1 MTILTMAQ
9 LLKKHPI
16 NIFLQF
22 QRNYAKIPQHVMPKH
37 LKNMDKE
44 VDPSF
49 KHMVSYFFHRARS
62 LVQEKLIDD
71 VKREDGKNLNKEAR
85 IHKVTGILN
94 AIQTTNSVIET
105 HFPFKRE
112 NGKYEIVQ
120 GFRAQHSCHRLPCK
134 GGIRFSMR
142 VDQDEV
148 EALASL
154 MTFKCAVVDV
164 PFGGSKGGIKID
176 PKKYTERE
184 LEKIMRRY
192 TLEMSKKGFIGP
204 GVDVP
209 APDVATG
216 QREMSWLA
224 DTYSRT
230 IGYRDLDARA
240 CATGKPKSQG
250 GIRGRT
256 SATGRGVFN
265 GTDVFINNSDYMQMV
280 GLPVGWNGKTF
291 IVEGFGNVGFHAARY
306 FVRAGA
312 KCIGVKEYDGSLINK
327 DGIDPVELDEY
338 KSKAGSIVGFSGAKP
353 YSGENLV
360 FEQCDMLVPAAI
372 EKTITLKN
380 ADKIKAKV
388 VSEGANGPTTPG
400 ADKLLMKKKVLVIPD
415 LFVNAGGVTV
425 SFFEWLKNINHV
437 SFGRLTFK
445 YHKDS
450 NYHLLQSVQ
459 ESVEKVLGK
468 GKVPV
473 TPTAAFQ
480 QRISGASEKD
490 IVQSGLTQT
499 METSAKA
506 IIVTAKK
513 YNLGLDLRT
522 AAYINSIEKIFQTYD
537 VAGLTF

>member
-1 MTILTMAQ
+1 MAQ
-9 LLKKHPI
+9 LLKNHP
-16 NIFLQF
+16 NIFLLF
-22 QRNYAKIPQHVMPKH
+22 HRTYAKVPQHVMPKH

-44 VDPSF
+44 IDPSF

-62 LVQEKLIDD
+62 LVQEKLIEDL
-71 VKREDGKNLNKEAR
+71 KREEGKILNKQAR

-94 AIQTTNSVIET
+94 AIQKTNSVLET

-112 NGKYEIVQ
+112 NGEYEIVQ

-134 GGIRFSMR
+134 GGIRYSMK

-154 MTFKCAVVDV
+154 MTFKCACVDV

-184 LEKIMRRY
+184 LEKITRRY

-204 GVDVP
+204 GIDVP

-230 IGYRDLDARA
+230 IGHSDLDARA
-240 CATGKPKSQG
+240 CVTGKPKSQG

-265 GTDVFINNSDYMQMV
+265 GTDVFIHDSNYMQMV
-280 GLPVGWNGKTF
+280 GLSVGWHGKTF

-306 FVRAGA
+306 FARAGA

-327 DGIDPVELDEY
+327 NGIDPIELDEY
-338 KSKAGSIVGFSGAKP
+338 KSKKGSIVGYPGAKP
-353 YSGENLV
+353 YTGENLI
-360 FEQCDMLVPAAI
+360 FEQCDILVPAAI

-388 VSEGANGPTTPG
+388 ISEGANGPTTPG

-445 YHKDS
+445 YHRDS
-450 NYHLLQSVQ
+450 NYHLLESVQ
-459 ESVEKVLGK
+459 ESIERVLGK
-468 GKVPV
+468 GKVPI

-490 IVQSGLTQT
+490 IVQSGLSQT
-499 METSAKA
+499 METSARA
-506 IIVTAKK
+506 IIATAQK

-522 AAYINSIEKIFQTYD
+522 AAYINSIEKIFHTYD